1 MKRYIFLILSLLCV
15 SYSYAQQDAEAA
27 AAEQSAEVAESNAE
41 VAEPNAGQPEAS
53 TPARMWEAANVAY
66 NNGDYAAALQQY
78 EAIQAEGLHSAAL
91 YYNMAN
97 AYFKMNELA
106 ESILYYHRALRLA
119 PADEDIRHNLE
130 YAESMTK
137 DSIEKIPEFILTT
150 WVRAVRGAFSSTVWS
165 VLSLLMLTLALAMML
180 VYLLAQRLSL
190 RKMGFYVMTI
200 AGVLFILTTIF
211 AWSEGRMD
219 VEHRAAVVMNSA
231 VSIKSSP
238 DRAATELFV
247 LHEGTTLVIGAT
259 IDGWAEVRIADGR
272 KGWIEESRIERI

>member
-1 MKRYIFLILSLLCV
+1 MKRYIILILSLLCV
-15 SYSYAQQDAEAA
+15 SYSYAQDAEQAVA
-27 AAEQSAEVAESNAE
+27 NVGLSDSAEEQSVAQSVALTPSQKWEQANA
-41 VAEPNAGQPEAS
+41 
-53 TPARMWEAANVAY
+53 AY
-66 NNGDYAAALQQY
+66 NNGDYASALKQY
-78 EAIQAEGLHSAAL
+78 ETIQADGLHSAAL

-97 AYFKMNELA
+97 AYFKMDELA
-106 ESILYYHRALRLA
+106 EAILYYNRALRLA

-130 YAESMTK
+130 YAEQMTR
-137 DSIEKIPEFILTT
+137 DSIEEIPEFILTT
-150 WVRAVRGAFSSTVWS
+150 WVRAVRGALSSTAWCI
-165 VLSLLMLTLALAMML
+165 LSLVLLVVSLSMML

-190 RKMGFYVMTI
+190 RKTGFYVMVV

-219 VEHRAAVVMNSA
+219 VEHREAVIMNSA

-247 LHEGTTLVIGAT
+247 LHEGTKVVIGET
-259 IDGWAEVRIADGR
+259 ISGWAEVRIADGR

>member
-1 MKRYIFLILSLLCV
+1 MKRYIILILSLLCV
-15 SYSYAQQDAEAA
+15 SYSYAQDAEPVVANVGLSD
-27 AAEQSAEVAESNAE
+27 SAEGQSVAQP
-41 VAEPNAGQPEAS
+41 VAL
-53 TPARMWEAANVAY
+53 TPSQMWEQANAAY
-66 NNGDYAAALQQY
+66 NNGDYASAMTQY

-97 AYFKMNELA
+97 AYFKMDELA
-106 ESILYYHRALRLA
+106 EAILYYNRALRLA

-130 YAESMTK
+130 YAEQMTR
-137 DSIEKIPEFILTT
+137 DSIEEIPEFILTT
-150 WVRAVRGAFSSTVWS
+150 WVRAVRGALSSTAWCI
-165 VLSLLMLTLALAMML
+165 LSLVLLVVSLSMML

-190 RKMGFYVMTI
+190 RKTGFYVMVV
-200 AGVLFILTTIF
+200 AGVLFLLTTIF

-219 VEHRAAVVMNSA
+219 VEHREAVIMNSA

-247 LHEGTTLVIGAT
+247 LHEGTKVVIGET
-259 IDGWAEVRIADGR
+259 ISGWAEVRIADGR

>member
-1 MKRYIFLILSLLCV
+1 MKRYIILILSLLCV
-15 SYSYAQQDAEAA
+15 SYSYAQDAEQAVA
-27 AAEQSAEVAESNAE
+27 NVGLSDSAEEQSVTQSVALTPSQKWEQANA
-41 VAEPNAGQPEAS
+41 
-53 TPARMWEAANVAY
+53 AY
-66 NNGDYAAALQQY
+66 NNGDYASALKQY

-97 AYFKMNELA
+97 AYFKMDELA
-106 ESILYYHRALRLA
+106 EAILYYNRALRLA

-130 YAESMTK
+130 YAEQMTR
-137 DSIEKIPEFILTT
+137 DSIEEIPEFILTT
-150 WVRAVRGAFSSTVWS
+150 WVRAVRGALSSTAWCI
-165 VLSLLMLTLALAMML
+165 LSLVLLVVSLSMML

-190 RKMGFYVMTI
+190 RKTGFYVMVV

-219 VEHRAAVVMNSA
+219 VEHREAVIMNSA

-247 LHEGTTLVIGAT
+247 LHEGTKVVIGET
-259 IDGWAEVRIADGR
+259 ISGWAEVRIADGR

>member
-1 MKRYIFLILSLLCV
+1 MKRYIILILSLLCV
-15 SYSYAQQDAEAA
+15 SYSYAQDAEQAVA
-27 AAEQSAEVAESNAE
+27 NVGLSDSAEEQSVAQP
-41 VAEPNAGQPEAS
+41 VAL
-53 TPARMWEAANVAY
+53 TPAQKWEQANAAY
-66 NNGDYAAALQQY
+66 NNGDYASALKQY
-78 EAIQAEGLHSAAL
+78 EAIQADGLHSAAL

-97 AYFKMNELA
+97 AYFKMDELA
-106 ESILYYHRALRLA
+106 EAILYYNRALRLA

-130 YAESMTK
+130 YAEQMTR
-137 DSIEKIPEFILTT
+137 DSIEEIPEFILTT
-150 WVRAVRGAFSSTVWS
+150 WVRAVRGALSSTAWCI
-165 VLSLLMLTLALAMML
+165 LSLVLLVVSLSMML

-190 RKMGFYVMTI
+190 RKTGFYVMVV

-219 VEHRAAVVMNSA
+219 VEHREAVIMNSA

-247 LHEGTTLVIGAT
+247 LHEGTKVVIGET
-259 IDGWAEVRIADGR
+259 ISGWAEVRIADGR

>member
-1 MKRYIFLILSLLCV
+1 MKRYIILILSLLYI
-15 SYSYAQQDAEAA
+15 SYSYAQE
-27 AAEQSAEVAESNAE
+27 AEQAVESAEQA
-41 VAEPNAGQPEAS
+41 AS
-53 TPARMWEAANVAY
+53 TVEQSVAQPMAATPTQMWEQANAAY
-66 NNGDYAAALQQY
+66 NSGDYSSALKLY
-78 EAIQAEGLHSAAL
+78 EAIQTEGLHSAAL

-97 AYFKMNELA
+97 AYFKMDELA
-106 ESILYYHRALRLA
+106 ESILYYNRALRLA
-119 PADEDIRHNLE
+119 LADEDIRHNLE

-150 WVRAVRGAFSSTVWS
+150 WVRAVRGAFSSTAWS
-165 VLSLLMLTLALAMML
+165 VLSLVLLATSLAMML

-190 RKMGFYVMTI
+190 RKVGFYVMMV

-211 AWSEGRMD
+211 AWGEGRMD
-219 VEHRAAVVMNSA
+219 VEHREAVVMNSA

-247 LHEGTTLVIGAT
+247 LHEGTKLVIGAT